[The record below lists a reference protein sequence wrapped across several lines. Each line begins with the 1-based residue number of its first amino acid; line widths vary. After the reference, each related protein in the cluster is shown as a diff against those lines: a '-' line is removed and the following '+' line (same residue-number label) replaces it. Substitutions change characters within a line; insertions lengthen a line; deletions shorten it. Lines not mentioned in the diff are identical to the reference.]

1 MTQLLK
7 LQDVGLERGVRQLFT
22 GVQLEVVA
30 GELWQLVG
38 SNGSGKTSLLRAVA
52 GLARLGV
59 QGSITCCPSMLFQG
73 HLPGLKSALTCR
85 ENLLWHASGGVAIP
99 LSGIDHALAE
109 VGLVGYEDTVLGQLS
124 AGQQRRVGL
133 ARLWLSKAS
142 LWLLD
147 EPFTAIDVDG
157 SAMLEQQL
165 LRHCQNGGAVV
176 FTSHQPTEVAGL
188 RVLDLNQYAA

>member
-109 VGLVGYEDTVLGQLS
+109 VGLAEEAL
-124 AGQQRRVGL
+124 AGKEPGAEAL
-133 ARLWLSKAS
+133 AAVALA
-142 LWLLD
+142 
-147 EPFTAIDVDG
+147 
-157 SAMLEQQL
+157 
-165 LRHCQNGGAVV
+165 AVV
-176 FTSHQPTEVAGL
+176 LKEGAPAVVAPAAACPMRSRASFQWKFGTMGL
-188 RVLDLNQYAA
+188 PGGMLGCATKATQHL